1 MCLVKRYDFNGF
13 YVFVYRG
20 DGIILGIDGK
30 KRSVEIEGKFFKM

>member
-1 MCLVKRYDFNGF
+1 M
-13 YVFVYRG
+13 FVYRG